1 MSRDIYEITLLKRG
15 SILLKETKMS
25 QVFFA
30 PLKDNVSINEQVKA
44 VVELLTKIK
53 LGELIAPNDFV
64 AVKLHVGEEN
74 NTTHVRPELIK
85 AIVDEAHRESAN
97 VFLTETSTLYKGE
110 RENAVK
116 HLMHAYKHGFGIER
130 VGAPFIMADGL
141 TGGSEIEVTIDGIHE
156 KKVKIAREIAI
167 ADVLIVVS
175 HPTGHVQTGLG
186 ACLKNLGMGLA
197 SRAGKLRQHSAVK
210 PEVSPQC
217 RFCKKCIKWCPE
229 AAIVEHGQQALVLT
243 EKCIGCGE
251 CLTICRYDAIKYDWG
266 TESGLLQQR
275 MVEHAYG
282 VIKGKEDKCV
292 YINVLV
298 NMTSDCDCYNT
309 KQSKLI
315 PDLGILISKDPVA
328 IDKATLDL
336 TMEANRKSLA
346 EMSYPELDP
355 MNQLEHG
362 VRLGMGSLEYE
373 LVRVNI

>member
-1 MSRDIYEITLLKRG
+1 
-15 SILLKETKMS
+15 MS
-25 QVFFA
+25 QVFLA
-30 PLKDNVSINEQVKA
+30 PLADNASIEQQVAAIKK
-44 VVELLTKIK
+44 LIPKIG

-64 AVKLHVGEEN
+64 AIKLHVGEEN

-85 AIVDEAHRESAN
+85 TIVDEAHLKSGN

-116 HLMHAYKHGFGIER
+116 HMMHAHKHGFGIEK

-141 TGGSEIEVTIDGIHE
+141 TGGSEIEVAIDGIHE
-156 KKVKIAREIAI
+156 KSVKIAREIAI

-175 HPTGHVQTGLG
+175 HPTGHVQAGLG

-210 PEVSPQC
+210 PEVSDQC

-229 AAIVEHGQQALVLT
+229 AAIVENGQQALVVSD
-243 EKCIGCGE
+243 KCIGCGE
-251 CLTICRYDAIKYDWG
+251 CLTVCRYDAIKYDWG
-266 TESGLLQQR
+266 MESGLLQQR

-282 VIKGKEDKCV
+282 VMKGKEDKCV
-292 YINVLV
+292 FINVLV
-298 NMTSDCDCYNT
+298 NMTEDCDCYNT
-309 KQSKLI
+309 NQSKFI

-336 TMEANRKSLA
+336 TKAANQKSLA

-355 MNQLEHG
+355 MNQVEHG
-362 VRLGMGSLEYE
+362 AKLGMGSMEYE
-373 LVRVNI
+373 LIKM